1 MAKHK
6 VKGTIEFEIE
16 VEATSVDDAEGIV
29 SDLIDDEELF
39 EDERVRLRVVDFNGL
54 PVEGS

>member
-16 VEATSVDDAEGIV
+16 VDAGSVTDAEGIV

-39 EDERVRLRVVDFNGL
+39 EDNRVRLRVVDFNGQ

>member
-16 VEATSVDDAEGIV
+16 VEATSADDAEGIV